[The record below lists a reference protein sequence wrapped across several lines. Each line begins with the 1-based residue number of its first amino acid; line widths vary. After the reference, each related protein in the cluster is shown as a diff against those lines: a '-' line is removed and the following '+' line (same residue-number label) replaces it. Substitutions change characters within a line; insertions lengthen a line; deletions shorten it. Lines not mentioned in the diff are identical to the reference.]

1 MGQASRV
8 CLVGGA
14 IVAALFGCVAGPV
27 VAGAETAASSARSMG
42 QIKGSVTYC
51 NEAGASSFEPVVTLH
66 HRDGKIAATRVWHGV
81 DVPGEPTN
89 GSVHFVFSE
98 PAGYYYLTQ
107 GNDYPIPPQ
116 ARQIHLHA
124 RQTFTAHIDD
134 CAGPAAAVT
143 QEAQEA
149 RQVRQA
155 FVKALATMAAQRAA
169 AERAAALEP
178 KCTQAEVR
186 IKTSPGVPHMG
197 GFSEL
202 ISVENSGRTTC
213 SLGLYPLL
221 AFHSALSPSI
231 YTAGPSSSTPNEP
244 SNVPVVLAH
253 EETASAIFSG
263 ADMPTG
269 TQTSCPTFSSFT
281 ANIAEGTPA
290 TFHTSVANCSGI
302 EVSAFVAG
310 FTGMYPPTGRVHGRV
325 PTCSGSGSIP
335 GPIVRL
341 NFLTK
346 GKAPYSNF
354 AFPSSK
360 VSEPFT
366 FDLSPGRYRVES
378 AHGPSR
384 AVTIHT
390 GRVSQLGLFGV
401 CSKAIIPHPGVQNP
415 PTTTTTTE
423 AAPAAQLSTPVQS
436 GFDQD
441 EAFCAQLPL
450 HGTIHYEVNGGAAT
464 MTVQV
469 SGLPHKSLVAINWAN
484 NTVRGY
490 EVGSVRTND
499 DGEAM

>member
-1 MGQASRV
+1 
-8 CLVGGA
+8 
-14 IVAALFGCVAGPV
+14 
-27 VAGAETAASSARSMG
+27 MG

-66 HRDGKIAATRVWHGV
+66 HRDGKMAATRVWHGV

-134 CAGPAAAVT
+134 CAGSAAAVA

-155 FVKALATMAAQRAA
+155 FVKAQATMAAQRAA

-178 KCTQAEVR
+178 KCTQTEVH
-186 IKTSPGVPHMG
+186 ITTSPGVPHMG

-290 TFHTSVANCSGI
+290 TVSYVSGQLLGDRGQRI
-302 EVSAFVAG
+302 CRRLHRDVSADGARPWSGADMQWVRFN
-310 FTGMYPPTGRVHGRV
+310 TRPNCPPQ
-325 PTCSGSGSIP
+325 
-335 GPIVRL
+335 
-341 NFLTK
+341 
-346 GKAPYSNF
+346 
-354 AFPSSK
+354 FPD
-360 VSEPFT
+360 ERQGA
-366 FDLSPGRYRVES
+366 LLELC
-378 AHGPSR
+378 
-384 AVTIHT
+384 I
-390 GRVSQLGLFGV
+390 SQLQGV
-401 CSKAIIPHPGVQNP
+401 
-415 PTTTTTTE
+415 
-423 AAPAAQLSTPVQS
+423 
-436 GFDQD
+436 
-441 EAFCAQLPL
+441 
-450 HGTIHYEVNGGAAT
+450 
-464 MTVQV
+464 
-469 SGLPHKSLVAINWAN
+469 
-484 NTVRGY
+484 
-490 EVGSVRTND
+490 
-499 DGEAM
+499 